1 MIDPVRLDSELVRIT
16 KILDPAER
24 VPVIIYTRGPDAL
37 ALLRAEFEDRQ
48 IRSSLDQLNA
58 LSAWVA
64 VGRLRS
70 FMESDLVIGLEM
82 AQPVEVKHATC

>member
-1 MIDPVRLDSELVRIT
+1 MIDPVRLDSELARIIE
-16 KILDPAER
+16 ILDPAEL
-24 VPVIIYTRGPDAL
+24 VPVIIYTSGPDAL
-37 ALLRAEFEDRQ
+37 ALVRAKLKKKQ
-48 IRSSLDQLNA
+48 IRSSLDRLNA

-70 FMESDLVIGLEM
+70 FMESDLVIGLEV

>member
-48 IRSSLDQLNA
+48 IRSSLDQLRDG
-58 LSAWVA
+58 SRP
-64 VGRLRS
+64 GRPR
-70 FMESDLVIGLEM
+70 
-82 AQPVEVKHATC
+82 HT